1 MKKIFSLLLLVA
13 ATFGLASCD
22 RETNVS
28 AGGTAVQNL
37 AGIWDVQVDVIE
49 IGEDGT
55 ETHYGDYYGYGT
67 FQIYTYNTVEN
78 DKDSL
83 WVDDLGNFW
92 DVLAK
97 VGCNTSD
104 RTFSAKDAVNVNEDK
119 TVEKCRVEGK
129 VLPGAA
135 INLHGKP
142 NDSICVDFEFDT
154 DPGMVYRYA
163 GQRYTGFYE

>member
-1 MKKIFSLLLLVA
+1 MLAA
-13 ATFGLASCD
+13 ATLGMTSCD
-22 RETNVS
+22 VETNES
-28 AGGTAVQNL
+28 AGGTAVQDL
-37 AGIWDVQVDVIE
+37 AGVWDVQVDIIE
-49 IGEDGT
+49 IGEDGE

-92 DVLAK
+92 TVRAK
-97 VGCNTSD
+97 VGANVAN
-104 RTFSAKDAVNVNEDK
+104 RTFAAPAALNVYEDRY
-119 TVEKCRVEGK
+119 VESCRVEGK

-135 INLHGKP
+135 TNLHGKP
-142 NDSICVDFEFDT
+142 NDSIYVDFEFDT
-154 DPGMVYRYA
+154 DPGVIYRYA